1 MPAHV
6 AAPPVPGHGRTPA
19 ELQAGRRRAVVLRLS
34 PIATGAVRA
43 RAAEIAAVPVPAAR
57 EATAAVHANR
67 RRQVLGSGRGLS
79 AVAAAPVRARATQT
93 TAVSMGPESKAAAEV
108 DAQRSLRYTGRF
120 SAHMNPRICRGLC
133 PSSRYTAGRA
143 GHVYV
148 ETIASEISRRAGKDT
163 APAAGLY
170 CASFD

>member
-6 AAPPVPGHGRTPA
+6 AAPPLPGHGRTPA
-19 ELQAGRRRAVVLRLS
+19 ELQPGRRRAVVLRLS

-43 RAAEIAAVPVPAAR
+43 RAAEIAAVPVPAER
-57 EATAAVHANR
+57 EAPAAVH
-67 RRQVLGSGRGLS
+67 RQVLGSGRGLS

-93 TAVSMGPESKAAAEV
+93 KAVLMGPESKAAAEV

-120 SAHMNPRICRGLC
+120 SDHMNPRICRGLC

-148 ETIASEISRRAGKDT
+148 ETIASEISQRAGKDT